1 MKPKNRPSIPG
12 SKPGNMADFIPVVQP
27 VLVSE
32 IPAGPKWIHEVKFDG
47 YRMQVRIN
55 KSVKITSRNKL
66 DWTHR
71 FPTLAKTFEALPFK
85 LIMDGEVVSLT
96 EQGISDFGN
105 LQADLKR
112 GDHSSIF
119 FYAFDLMH
127 LDGLDLTDT
136 PLVERK
142 KVLRSIIEEVGS
154 DRLLYSEHFEDG
166 QALYQQAGLLGLEGV
181 VSKLADSK
189 YRPSKTWQKI
199 KCQQSDE
206 LIIIGYVPSGRMHVS
221 ALRMGRREGDAFRYV
236 GKVGTGFSNEV
247 SAQLRKQLSQMHI
260 LRPTLTERLRKPD
273 TKWVQPRLTAKIAF
287 RGITQDGKLRHPS
300 FKGLKQG
307 S

>member
-1 MKPKNRPSIPG
+1 MKRARRDIAG
-12 SKPGNMADFIPVVQP
+12 SKLASMPDFIPVVKP
-27 VLVSE
+27 LLVSE
-32 IPAGPKWIHEVKFDG
+32 IPAGSKWIHEVKFDG
-47 YRMQVRIN
+47 YRMQVRVD

-71 FPTLAKTFEALPFK
+71 FPTLAKTFKAHPFK

-105 LQADLKR
+105 LQANLKS
-112 GDHSSIF
+112 GDHSSIV

-127 LDGLDLTDT
+127 LHGLDLTDT
-136 PLVERK
+136 PLIERK
-142 KVLRSIIEEVGS
+142 NVLRSVVEGAGS

-166 QALYQQAGLLGLEGV
+166 QALYQQAELLGLEGV

-189 YRPSKTWQKI
+189 YRPSKSWQKI
-199 KCQQSDE
+199 KCQQSDD
-206 LIIIGYVPSGRMHVS
+206 LTILGYVPSGRMHVS
-221 ALRMGRREGDAFRYV
+221 ALRVGRREGDAFKYV

-247 SAQLRKQLSQMHI
+247 SAQLRKQLGHMHI

-273 TKWVQPRLTAKIAF
+273 TKWVQPHLTAKIAF

>member
-1 MKPKNRPSIPG
+1 MP
-12 SKPGNMADFIPVVQP
+12 DFIPVVQP

-47 YRMQVRIN
+47 YRMQVRVD

-71 FPTLAKTFEALPFK
+71 FPTLAKTFKALPVK

-105 LQADLKR
+105 LQAALKS

-127 LDGLDLTDT
+127 LDELDLTDSH
-136 PLVERK
+136 LVDRK
-142 KVLRSIIEEVGS
+142 RMLRPVIEEAGS

-166 QALYQQAGLLGLEGV
+166 QALYQQSELLGLEGV

-189 YRPSKTWQKI
+189 YKPSKSWQKV
-199 KCQQSDE
+199 KCQQSDD
-206 LIIIGYVPSGRMHVS
+206 LIILGYVPSGRTHVS
-221 ALRMGRREGDAFRYV
+221 ALRLGRREGDAFRYV

-247 SAQLRKQLSQMHI
+247 SAQLRKQLGHMHI

-300 FKGLKQG
+300 FKGLTQG
-307 S
+307 T

>member
-1 MKPKNRPSIPG
+1 MKRTRRLDIPG
-12 SKPGNMADFIPVVQP
+12 SKLASMPEFIPVVQP

-32 IPAGPKWIHEVKFDG
+32 IPAGRKWIHEVKFDG
-47 YRMQVRIN
+47 YRMQVRVD
-55 KSVKITSRNKL
+55 KSVTITSRNKL

-71 FPTLAKTFEALPFK
+71 FPTLAKTFRALPSK
-85 LIMDGEVVSLT
+85 IIMDGEVVSLT
-96 EQGISDFGN
+96 GQGISDFGN
-105 LQADLKR
+105 LQAALKS
-112 GDHSSIF
+112 GDHSSIY

-142 KVLRSIIEEVGS
+142 STLQSIIAESGS
-154 DRLLYSEHFEDG
+154 DRLLYSEHFEEG
-166 QALYQQAGLLGLEGV
+166 PALYQQAELLGLEGV
-181 VSKLADSK
+181 VSKIADSK
-189 YRPSKTWQKI
+189 YRPSKTWQKV

-206 LIIIGYVPSGRMHVS
+206 LIIIGYIPSGRTHIS

-247 SAQLRKQLSQMHI
+247 STQLRKQLGDMHV
-260 LRPTLTERLRKPD
+260 LRPTLTERLRRPD
-273 TKWVQPRLTAKIAF
+273 TKWVQPRLKAKIAF

-300 FKGLKQG
+300 FKGLK
-307 S
+307 

>member
-1 MKPKNRPSIPG
+1 
-12 SKPGNMADFIPVVQP
+12 
-27 VLVSE
+27 
-32 IPAGPKWIHEVKFDG
+32 
-47 YRMQVRIN
+47 MQVRVD

-96 EQGISDFGN
+96 EQGISDFRN
-105 LQADLKR
+105 LQADLKG

-119 FYAFDLMH
+119 FYAFDVMH
-127 LDGLDLTDT
+127 LDGLDLMDT
-136 PLVERK
+136 ALAERK
-142 KVLRSIIEEVGS
+142 KLLRSVIEAAGL

-166 QALYQQAGLLGLEGV
+166 QGLYQQAELLGLEGV

-189 YRPSKTWQKI
+189 YRPNKSWQKV

-206 LIIIGYVPSGRMHVS
+206 LIIIGYVPSGRAHIS
-221 ALRMGRREGDAFRYV
+221 AFRMGRREGDVFRYV

-247 SAQLRKQLSQMHI
+247 SAQLRKQLSHMHI

-273 TKWVQPRLTAKIAF
+273 TKWVQPHLTAKIAF
-287 RGITQDGKLRHPS
+287 RGSNPRWKAPAPVV
-300 FKGLKQG
+300 QG
-307 S
+307 SQARELTSWT